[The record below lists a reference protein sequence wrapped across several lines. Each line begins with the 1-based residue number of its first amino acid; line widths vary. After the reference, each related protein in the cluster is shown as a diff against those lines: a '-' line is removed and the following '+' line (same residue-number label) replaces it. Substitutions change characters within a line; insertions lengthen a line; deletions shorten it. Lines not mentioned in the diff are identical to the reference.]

1 MRTNIALAAALCLA
15 GMTVAASA
23 QGLSYESRGYGGPLY
38 VGPNFQQGG
47 QHAPPVYGQGPSKSE
62 RATTRRSRAAK
73 SRKAPATREAATEK
87 SSPARRAAATDAGN
101 SVAIDKKAETE
112 NSTISGAALHSDGGN
127 AAAKGEFAPVTCKR
141 YVAAVGQTVSVP
153 CD

>member
-38 VGPNFQQGG
+38 VGPNFQQGC
-47 QHAPPVYGQGPSKSE
+47 QHAPPHDCQGPSTSE
-62 RATTRRSRAAK
+62 RATPRRSRAAK
-73 SRKAPATREAATEK
+73 
-87 SSPARRAAATDAGN
+87 
-101 SVAIDKKAETE
+101 
-112 NSTISGAALHSDGGN
+112 
-127 AAAKGEFAPVTCKR
+127 GESAPVTCKR

>member
-1 MRTNIALAAALCLA
+1 MRTNIALAVGLCLA
-15 GMTVAASA
+15 VTASASA

-62 RATTRRSRAAK
+62 HATTRRSRAAK
-73 SRKAPATREAATEK
+73 SRKAPATREVATEK
-87 SSPARRAAATDAGN
+87 SSPAPKAAASEAVQSAAT
-101 SVAIDKKAETE
+101 DKKAETE
-112 NSTISGAALHSDGGN
+112 NSTISNAALHTDSSS
-127 AAAKGEFAPVTCKR
+127 AAAKTDATPVTCKR
-141 YVAAVGQTVSVP
+141 YIAAVGQTVSVP